1 MAISIRL
8 PDDLNARL
16 ERLASKTGRTKSFY
30 VREAIEVQ
38 LADLEDYYLAERR
51 MRAYD
56 AAENATLDDMMT
68 RHGVAR

>member
-30 VREAIEVQ
+30 VREAIEEQ
-38 LADLEDYYLAERR
+38 LADLEDYYLAEQR